1 MSTKDLCHVL
11 TAMQTDKI
19 YIITMVV
26 VVVLLILIVINV
38 VLGLEKKKRA
48 KDKRF
53 SDTAQ
58 DIPEINITARVSI
71 NYSKLTASPDDITDD
86 MTIEE
91 LRAYIDEKLI
101 QGEFRVLEG
110 SIDEDGSEYI
120 SADDAERATESDT
133 FKFVVSDDIT
143 ASEDRDE
150 TDLEVLKFETDNT
163 ENSAENISATVPEEE
178 VTTEPEVLKFETDST
193 DDSTENISAAVS
205 EEEVTTEPEVLSF
218 ETDNT
223 EDSAENISAAVPA
236 EEVTTDLEVLKFET
250 DKTDDSAENISA
262 AVPEEEV
269 TTELEVL
276 RFEADSTDD
285 SAENISAA
293 VPEEE
298 VTTEPEV
305 LRFETDNTEDSAENI
320 SAAVPE
326 EEVTT
331 DLEVLRFETDNTEDS
346 AENISATVP
355 AEEVNTE
362 PEVLRFEADSTDD
375 SAENISAAVP
385 EEEVTTDLEVLRFET
400 YNTENSAENISA
412 TVPEGETQLA
422 ESVDEPTAP
431 NISPLLNTNIE
442 TTENYF
448 TYNTLPEAAPVNEQN
463 NFDLDTQEYDYTT
476 KSLSELSK
484 IEESAESTVENA
496 DDTGSDKILTVEELY
511 AARKSEAAY
520 AVPSF
525 SEFISQQKGYGHT
538 DSTEDEFSKYFDGL
552 NDGSANADGIVE
564 DTSAWD
570 IKETKSL
577 SSFLQKSAEDG
588 IDLKRM
594 IEEREY
600 GAEEKRKKKRLGLFS
615 RQEQAAE
622 EEEYIDEIDD
632 SILLNDTGFII
643 KKDKNEVIENL
654 TAEITS
660 QYEQADLWSDPSAA
674 PSARTEDLAS
684 GFIKSE
690 EDDLF
695 FDMPK
700 ASFGN
705 DNTAT
710 SVNISDWA
718 ESASNQIISNI
729 SVPEINI
736 EKAEEQLEQT
746 MAEDDVIDPF
756 LMYKSVFEDTDTLP
770 TADTSSDDELAGVSD
785 MADPFLMY
793 KSAFA
798 QSSEE
803 KIDEPEVSAAV
814 ADENSDTAEPEHST
828 TDVINTDTQPATPYI
843 PQSGGEAVD
852 DIDIGALAAS
862 FGITMDTQ
870 TSNFAFMQSTG
881 SAVPNPYTSGQAN
894 KAGGAYAQYAGR
906 PNPYMPAQS
915 TANPYGQY
923 SGRPNPYMPNLG
935 YTANPYAQYAGRP
948 NPYMPTQGVGK
959 AYAQY
964 AGRPNPYTAWQ
975 SYTPTSNAQPQTQ
988 PNTNGTQQNTEKT
1001 TQS

>member
-11 TAMQTDKI
+11 TAMQTDKT

-58 DIPEINITARVSI
+58 DIPEINSTARVSI

-150 TDLEVLKFETDNT
+150 TDLEVL
-163 ENSAENISATVPEEE
+163 
-178 VTTEPEVLKFETDST
+178 
-193 DDSTENISAAVS
+193 
-205 EEEVTTEPEVLSF
+205 
-218 ETDNT
+218 
-223 EDSAENISAAVPA
+223 
-236 EEVTTDLEVLKFET
+236 
-250 DKTDDSAENISA
+250 
-262 AVPEEEV
+262 
-269 TTELEVL
+269 
-276 RFEADSTDD
+276 
-285 SAENISAA
+285 
-293 VPEEE
+293 
-298 VTTEPEV
+298 
-305 LRFETDNTEDSAENI
+305 RFETDNTEDSAENI

-331 DLEVLRFETDNTEDS
+331 
-346 AENISATVP
+346 
-355 AEEVNTE
+355 E
-362 PEVLRFEADSTDD
+362 PEVLRFGTDNTDD
-375 SAENISAAVP
+375 
-385 EEEVTTDLEVLRFET
+385 
-400 YNTENSAENISA
+400 SAENISA

-615 RQEQAAE
+615 RQEQVAE
-622 EEEYIDEIDD
+622 EDEYIDEIDD

-803 KIDEPEVSAAV
+803 KIDEPEVSVAV

-843 PQSGGEAVD
+843 PQNGGEAVD

-881 SAVPNPYTSGQAN
+881 STVPNPYTSGQAN

-923 SGRPNPYMPNLG
+923 ANRPNPYMPNLG